1 MSENKCF
8 ACHGKGC
15 YMCAEKQPL
24 TWEDVDL
31 LSIWYDADSPA
42 MDLSVREV
50 AERYRALATRIT
62 AYLPP
67 RNK

>member
-31 LSIWYDADSPA
+31 LAWLVTQQPRGVQEHLSSITLRMMAH
-42 MDLSVREV
+42 
-50 AERYRALATRIT
+50 
-62 AYLPP
+62 LPP